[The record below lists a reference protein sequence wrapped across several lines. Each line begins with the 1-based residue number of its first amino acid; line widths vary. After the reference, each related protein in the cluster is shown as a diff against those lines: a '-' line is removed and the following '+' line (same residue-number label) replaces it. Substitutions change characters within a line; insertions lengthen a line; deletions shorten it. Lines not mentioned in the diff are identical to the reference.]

1 MKSLRLVALLL
12 VGFFAANAHAAGD
25 AAAGKAKSAV
35 CAACHNADGN
45 STLTDYPKIAGQG
58 APYLVKQM
66 KDYKSGAREDAI
78 MAGMVAA
85 LSEQDMEDL
94 AAYFSSQ
101 KIQTGAADPELAEAG
116 ERLFRG
122 GNIESGVPACT
133 GCHGPAG
140 TGVAAAKFPAL
151 AGQHAE
157 YIESELKAFRAA
169 GRDDLEADEYRK
181 NDTDDADALGMMQ
194 ATAAKMTD
202 REIRA
207 VASYISGLSK

>member
-1 MKSLRLVALLL
+1 MTSLRLVALLL
-12 VGFFAANAHAAGD
+12 VGLFATTVHAAGD
-25 AAAGKAKSAV
+25 ATAGKNKVMV
-35 CAACHNADGN
+35 CSACHNLDGN
-45 STLTDYPKIAGQG
+45 STLSEYPKLAGQG

-66 KDYKSGAREDAI
+66 KDYKSGARQDAI

-85 LSEQDMEDL
+85 LSEQDMEDI
-94 AAYFSSQ
+94 AAYYASQ
-101 KIQTGAADPELAEAG
+101 TIQTGAADPELVEAG

-122 GNIESGVPACT
+122 GNIETGVPACT

-140 TGVAAAKFPAL
+140 AGVAAAKFPAL

-157 YIESELKAFRAA
+157 YVERELRAFRAA
-169 GRDDLEADEYRK
+169 GREDLGADKYRK
-181 NDTDDADALGMMQ
+181 NDIDDEEAKGMMQ

-207 VASYISGLSK
+207 VASYINGLSK